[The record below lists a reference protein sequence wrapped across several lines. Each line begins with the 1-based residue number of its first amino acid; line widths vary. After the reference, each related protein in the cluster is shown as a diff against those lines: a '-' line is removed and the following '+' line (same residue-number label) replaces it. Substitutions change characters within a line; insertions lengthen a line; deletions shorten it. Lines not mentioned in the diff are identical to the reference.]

1 MVDNILQGINTIV
14 YAGYLQIIQDE
25 RGKLGA
31 ATLRHALNFGFGFI
45 ISWSMPVELNM
56 V

>member
-31 ATLRHALNFGFGFI
+31 ATLCHVVIFGFGFI
-45 ISWSMPVELNM
+45 ISWSMPVGLNM